1 MAGSFLPPV
10 IVELIADAKKFNA
23 GTTQAI
29 TGLKSVEAAGATTS
43 ARLAAVGQ
51 RAATGII
58 AAGAALGVVSVK
70 MASDFE
76 GSMTKLV
83 TGAGEAQKNIQMIHD
98 GILAMGGEVGKTP
111 KELAD
116 GMYYIGSAGFHG
128 AEGLKV
134 LKAAAEG
141 AATGGADMMVVA
153 DGLTTALTNYGLGAD
168 KATGVTSG
176 LIRAVSLGKT
186 TLPEFSGALGKVLPI
201 ASNMGISLSEATAAL
216 STMTASGMKADVAA
230 ESLRAMMTALIS
242 PTQEGAKV
250 LAMIGLNGQ
259 KVSDMI
265 RNPRVGLHGTLQTIG
280 DLLGKKLPGQTALQE
295 QAFQQLTGGITGTSS
310 RLLITGKHF
319 QTFVGNIDAVGQ
331 SINGAKDK
339 VLGFNKTQETLQ
351 QKLAQLK
358 GAGQG
363 IMVGIGE
370 ALLPTVK
377 DLADWSL
384 KAIAFFKKHPLISE
398 IAKDSALTVFGL
410 AIAAK
415 IKKGLEGI
423 KSLFGVSA
431 QAANTAATDLN
442 TAAIEELTLA
452 MGADAV
458 ASGAA
463 GAAGAAGRVG
473 TLARTAGTF
482 VGEGGLAAVAAP
494 AAFATAGALGLA
506 YAAQHP
512 IDHHAPELNVTG
524 RSRDDLRYAKLD
536 KTYQTFHSR
545 GGTDAN
551 WTAQRAAFLNSGHT
565 NAQWLA
571 GQAKIIMPKVVA
583 TKTTTPVTVNVGY
596 QGRRNR

>member
-23 GTTQAI
+23 GTTQAVG
-29 TGLKSVEAAGATTS
+29 GLKKLEDAGASTS
-43 ARLAAVGQ
+43 ARLGHVGQ
-51 RAATGII
+51 KVASGII
-58 AAGAALGVVSVK
+58 AGGVALAAVSVK
-70 MASDFE
+70 MATDFE
-76 GSMTKLV
+76 GSMTRLV
-83 TGAGEAQKNIQMIHD
+83 TGAGEAQTNIKMIHD
-98 GILAMGGEVGKTP
+98 GILEMGGQVGKTP

-128 AEGLKV
+128 SEGLKV

-141 AATGGADMMVVA
+141 AAVGGADMMVVA

-201 ASNMGISLSEATAAL
+201 AANMGVSLSEATAAL

-310 RLLITGKHF
+310 RLLITGQHF
-319 QTFVGNIDAVGQ
+319 KTFVGNIDAVTT
-331 SINGAKDK
+331 SINGAKGQ
-339 VLGFNKTQETLQ
+339 VLGFNKTQETMQ
-351 QKLAQLK
+351 QKLAELK
-358 GAGQG
+358 GAGSS
-363 IMVGIGE
+363 ILVGIGE
-370 ALLPTVK
+370 ALLPTAK
-377 DLADWSL
+377 NLADWAL
-384 KAIAFFKKHPLISE
+384 GAIAFFKKHPLISE
-398 IAKDSALTVFGL
+398 IAKDSALTAFGL

-415 IKKGLEGI
+415 IKKGVQGI
-423 KSLFGVSA
+423 ANLFGFGKAAA
-431 QAANTAATDLN
+431 QLAATTANTAALN
-442 TAAIEELTLA
+442 ANTLAQGGLIPKSPKKLITRIGQKVLPLATRVIGGGAGTAGLVAGGAAAI
-452 MGADAV
+452 
-458 ASGAA
+458 
-463 GAAGAAGRVG
+463 
-473 TLARTAGTF
+473 
-482 VGEGGLAAVAAP
+482 
-494 AAFATAGALGLA
+494 GALGLA

-512 IDHHAPELNVTG
+512 IQKLPPEFMGTG
-524 RSRDDLRYAKLD
+524 GRGRPDLQYAKLTKMYQDFHD
-536 KTYQTFHSR
+536 K

-551 WTAQRAAFLNSGHT
+551 WTAQKNAFIKSGHT

-571 GQAKIIMPKVVA
+571 GQAKITMPKVVI

-596 QGRRNR
+596 HDTGRRR